1 MKKVLILCQPDE
13 PLKNCFDSIHAA
25 EIVFSADAEI
35 PQDTDCVLISQ
46 RFTGAALPEL
56 LLSCRRSSLPAA
68 VFTDDASEQNQELLL
83 DMGFDHILLLPMSA
97 KLLDKQITA
106 LLGSASAS
114 EIGFALF
121 AQLEESDAKTGAFQ
135 VSSHDFPMICRFVER
150 LQGRME
156 KPSQL
161 VIFHFSTRLKTP
173 PEPGT
178 VEQTFPIV
186 QTCLRRGDI
195 VCMDGQQILAI
206 LVGAD
211 EAGGRTAAER
221 IIATYQAHCCDSI
234 YDLHYNMQ
242 PVGTAR

>member
-1 MKKVLILCQPDE
+1 MAIGPADRALPAGIAIHSHLCYNIISSLPLIIKQTRKEGYLMKKVLILCQPDE
-13 PLKNCFDSIHAA
+13 PLKNCFDSIRAA

-121 AQLEESDAKTGAFQ
+121 AQLEQSDAKTGFRSAA
-135 VSSHDFPMICRFVER
+135 MISR
-150 LQGRME
+150 
-156 KPSQL
+156 
-161 VIFHFSTRLKTP
+161 
-173 PEPGT
+173 
-178 VEQTFPIV
+178 
-186 QTCLRRGDI
+186 
-195 VCMDGQQILAI
+195 
-206 LVGAD
+206 
-211 EAGGRTAAER
+211 
-221 IIATYQAHCCDSI
+221 
-234 YDLHYNMQ
+234 
-242 PVGTAR
+242 